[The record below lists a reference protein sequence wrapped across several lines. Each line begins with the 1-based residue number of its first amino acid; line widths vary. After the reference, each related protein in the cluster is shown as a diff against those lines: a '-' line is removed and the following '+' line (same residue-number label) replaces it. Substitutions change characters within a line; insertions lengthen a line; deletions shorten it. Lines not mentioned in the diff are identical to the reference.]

1 MDNPIVLRIIS
12 GLGLFFMLGLAWVC
26 SERRTMPNVRL
37 IVWGIATQFILGLLI
52 LRTAFGNTLF
62 TYVKKGFDVI
72 TAASGAGAEFVFGNL
87 TRFFILDTALVAG
100 ADGSLAPVEP
110 FAVNAVIAFKVMP
123 VIIFVSALAAILL
136 HLGITQWV
144 VRIMATLMQRTLKTS
159 GAETTGIAILVFLGI
174 ESVSVLGHYL
184 NAMTR
189 SEIFTLMVGFLA
201 TIAASV
207 MVAYAG
213 FGAEPGHLLA
223 ASLMSA
229 PAAIVM
235 AKILVPET
243 GVPKTLK
250 GERIIITVESENIFD
265 AASRGTSL
273 GLSIALNVA
282 ALLIVFIGLICLLDL
297 ATLKITGTGITAL
310 LGWFFRPFAFFM
322 GIPLNDIAIASELLA
337 TKSVFNEFLAY
348 QNLQPLVQEAALSP
362 RSITIITYALCG
374 FANPGSLGI
383 MIGALAGMVP
393 ERRGEIA
400 QLSIRAFIGGTLACF
415 TTACI
420 AGILT

>member
-1 MDNPIVLRIIS
+1 MLALAWLCAERRSTPNMRII
-12 GLGLFFMLGLAWVC
+12 L
-26 SERRTMPNVRL
+26 
-37 IVWGIATQFILGLLI
+37 WGIASQFILGLLI
-52 LRTAFGNTLF
+52 LRTAFGEALF
-62 TYVKKGFDVI
+62 TWVRAGFDVI
-72 TAASGAGAEFVFGNL
+72 TAASTAGAEFVFGNL
-87 TRFFILDTALVAG
+87 SRFFLVSSALVPG
-100 ADGSLAPVEP
+100 PDGNLAPTEP
-110 FAVNAVIAFKVMP
+110 FAINAVIAFNVLP

-136 HLGITQWV
+136 HLGVTQRV
-144 VRIMATLMQRTLKTS
+144 VRAMAFLMRRTLKTS
-159 GAETTGIAILVFLGI
+159 GAETTGMAILVFLGI
-174 ESVSVLGHYL
+174 ESVSVLGNYL

-229 PAAIVM
+229 PAAIVI

-243 GVPKTLK
+243 GTPKTL
-250 GERIIITVESENIFD
+250 GPERIVIEVESQNIFD
-265 AASRGTSL
+265 ATSRGASL
-273 GLSIALNVA
+273 GLNIALNVA
-282 ALLIVFIGLICLLDL
+282 ALLIVFIGLIYLLDL
-297 ATLKITGTGITAL
+297 ATLSVTGQSITTL
-310 LGWFFRPFAFFM
+310 LGWCFRPFAFLM
-322 GIPLNDIAIASELLA
+322 GIPLSDIPVAAELLA

-348 QNLQPLVQEAALSP
+348 EKFQPLIQQEAISP
-362 RSITIITYALCG
+362 RTKTIVTYALCG

-393 ERRGEIA
+393 ERRSEVA
-400 QLSIRAFIGGTLACF
+400 QLSVRAFIGGTLACF
-415 TTACI
+415 TTACV